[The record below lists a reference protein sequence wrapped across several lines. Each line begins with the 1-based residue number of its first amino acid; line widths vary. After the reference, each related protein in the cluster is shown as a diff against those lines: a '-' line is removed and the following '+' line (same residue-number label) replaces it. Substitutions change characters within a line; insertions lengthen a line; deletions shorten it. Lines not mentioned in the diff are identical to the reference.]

1 MLVGLTDEI
10 QQARFAATLL
20 TKQAALWLRSSGIDL
35 DRTKWSTLKIAIR
48 DYFRPSDFKRRA
60 RDKLASM
67 RQKTS
72 VTGYIDAF
80 KRCCTKIPSITDEE
94 MLDRFMRGLSPDVQ
108 RELLKQD
115 PPTFATACQM
125 AERLARLEA
134 VIEARLPTTNQN

>member
-1 MLVGLTDEI
+1 MTDGI
-10 QQARFAATLL
+10 QQAHFATTLL
-20 TKQAALWLRSSGIDL
+20 TKQAALWLPSSGIDL
-35 DRTKWSTLKIAIR
+35 DHTKWSTLKDLIR
-48 DYFRPSDFKRRA
+48 DYFHSSDFKHCV
-60 RDKLASM
+60 RDELASM

-80 KRCCTKIPSITDEE
+80 KCCCTKIPSITDKE

-115 PPTFATACQM
+115 PPTFAAACQM
-125 AERLARLEA
+125 AERLACLEA

>member
-1 MLVGLTDEI
+1 MDH
-10 QQARFAATLL
+10 
-20 TKQAALWLRSSGIDL
+20 
-35 DRTKWSTLKIAIR
+35 TKWSTLKTAIR
-48 DYFRPSDFKRRA
+48 DYFHPSDFKRRA
-60 RDKLASM
+60 RDELASM

-80 KRCCTKIPSITDEE
+80 KRCCAKIPSITDKE

-115 PPTFATACQM
+115 PPTFAAACQM

-134 VIEARLPTTNQN
+134 EIGRAHV